1 MIENKNYEQIY
12 LQNKHALYP
21 KLLFAKCGWNW
32 PSGSLFCNYLPLEKW
47 LALHWNK
54 LIWPFFF
61 FEASQFNLV
70 FHLKLSNEIFSQFSP
85 SFSRSF
91 NILANKKFSLLLL
104 HLLLQEC
111 EKWLK
116 KGQTCTFL
124 EHSLCNPSLID

>member
-1 MIENKNYEQIY
+1 M
-12 LQNKHALYP
+12 A
-21 KLLFAKCGWNW
+21 
-32 PSGSLFCNYLPLEKW
+32 
-47 LALHWNK
+47 
-54 LIWPFFF
+54 FFF
-61 FEASQFNLV
+61 FEASQFNLA
-70 FHLKLSNEIFSQFSP
+70 FHLKLSNEIFSQFFP

-124 EHSLCNPSLID
+124 EHSLDNLSLIDQLKYIQIDRSEKGLAKECSNNIHFRPPFSLVGVTTDLDLVII